1 MHAVNRNCCTRV
13 APRLTEN
20 RVPATG
26 YPEPS
31 EPEPSRSNPRNRG
44 YLYPSI
50 VLYGRPRVGHT
61 SIYTAAAV
69 PLDSRLV
76 PLQPTYRPRIE
87 NIPINTYQYLAFHA
101 AAPKLQGKQI
111 VYGNPGTRVHLT
123 TPPLKR
129 KKGSK

>member
-1 MHAVNRNCCTRV
+1 MEIQGLSQRTTLAGNRNRV

-20 RVPATG
+20 RVPGGG

-50 VLYGRPRVGHT
+50 VLYGGPRLGHT

-69 PLDSRLV
+69 PPDSRLL
-76 PLQPTYRPRIE
+76 PLQ
-87 NIPINTYQYLAFHA
+87 
-101 AAPKLQGKQI
+101 
-111 VYGNPGTRVHLT
+111 T
-123 TPPLKR
+123 TDQE
-129 KKGSK
+129 